1 MKTCNISER
10 RQGITFDS
18 ISMSIFP
25 MVEDEYTKYDPEP
38 NADQFLTN
46 SGATILHS
54 EIEITDSQGRNR
66 RIVRRR
72 NDNGW

>member
-1 MKTCNISER
+1 
-10 RQGITFDS
+10 
-18 ISMSIFP
+18 